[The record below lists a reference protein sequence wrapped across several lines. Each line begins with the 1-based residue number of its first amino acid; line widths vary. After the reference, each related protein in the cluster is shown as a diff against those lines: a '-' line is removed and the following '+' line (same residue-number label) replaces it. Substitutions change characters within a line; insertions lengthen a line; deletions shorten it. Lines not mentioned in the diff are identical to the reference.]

1 MSFRFFIPD
10 LNKAL
15 ADIDKYSAR
24 MKSEIDLELSA
35 TAEMIVTDA
44 KTLAPADDGQLH
56 NRIEVI
62 RNESFD
68 KEIESGAEYSAF
80 VEFGTGT
87 NVDIP
92 SAPPGLQEYALQFK
106 GQGLQGKHPVKFK
119 DGTWRMVPYQLNLPA
134 RPFFFPAY
142 QANTVELPK
151 RIAAILEDKA

>member
-24 MKSEIDLELSA
+24 MKSEIDAELSA

-44 KTLAPADDGQLH
+44 KTLAPTDDGQLH

-87 NVDIP
+87 NVNIP
-92 SAPPGLQEYALQFK
+92 SAPPGLAEYAIQFK
-106 GQGLQGKHPVKFK
+106 TQQP
-119 DGTWRMVPYQLNLPA
+119 PYKINLPA

-151 RIAAILEDKA
+151 RIAAILEDKTTSG